1 MNDIAAIEEK
11 RALNAHLWA
20 RHPDDW
26 YTEPDWVDER
36 LFAQEQFTGSVFDPA
51 CGLGRIVKAAQAAG
65 YSAYGADKV
74 SRSSYCLVEADFLN
88 AVGPTPGSM
97 VSNPPFKLAREFAE
111 KALELACHKVAL
123 LLPTLWL
130 HGDERSRWLSET
142 PLAKV
147 LIITPRPSMPPGPV
161 IEAGIA
167 PGGGKAD
174 FAWFIWQ
181 RGHVGPAAVEWLRRK
196 P

>member
-1 MNDIAAIEEK
+1 MNEQPK
-11 RALNAHLWA
+11 ALNAHLWK
-20 RHPDDW
+20 RHPDDF

-36 LFAQEQFTGSVFDPA
+36 LFAQERFDGEIIDPA
-51 CGLGRIVKAAQAAG
+51 CGLGRIVKAACRAG
-65 YSAYGADKV
+65 YTAYGTDRV
-74 SRSSYCLVEADFLN
+74 SRSDYCREEQDFLRY
-88 AVGPTPGSM
+88 AGPCPGAI

-111 KALELACHKVAL
+111 KALGLALHKVAL

-130 HGDERSRWLSET
+130 HGDERSRWLEQT
-142 PLAKV
+142 PLVKV

-181 RGHVGPAAVEWLRRK
+181 RGHIGPAAIDWLRRK